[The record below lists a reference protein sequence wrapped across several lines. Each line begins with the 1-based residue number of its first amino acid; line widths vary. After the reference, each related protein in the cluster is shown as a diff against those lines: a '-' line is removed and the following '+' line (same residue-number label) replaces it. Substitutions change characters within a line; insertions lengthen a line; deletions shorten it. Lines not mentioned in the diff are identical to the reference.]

1 MRHKS
6 TVPLVS
12 LLRPK
17 NHEKERKMNLSNE
30 NVLHIQKDD
39 VEYLQF
45 KKLLEYKDILNHA
58 YSLGINKNYRTAR
71 ANKQKLEDKEYQKA
85 IQDYESL
92 CFAINSQLEHLVKT
106 NQDHT
111 DEVKIAKE
119 KINENKPDFN
129 LEQYA
134 KTDGLI
140 TNQKGIML
148 STTNADCILLLFFD
162 PVKRVIANTH
172 SGWRGTLQRISV
184 KTVQKMKKE
193 FDCNAEDIICCIC
206 PSIRKCHFEV
216 EEEVKMSFEKEF
228 ADMKEIGQ
236 TIEETIP
243 NKKWHIDTVK
253 INQIILQKEGLKPE
267 NIIDSGI
274 CSVCHSTLI
283 HSYRVEKQGYG
294 LNTALIELK

>member
-1 MRHKS
+1 
-6 TVPLVS
+6 
-12 LLRPK
+12 
-17 NHEKERKMNLSNE
+17 MNLSNE

-92 CFAINSQLEHLVKT
+92 CFAINSQLEDLVKT